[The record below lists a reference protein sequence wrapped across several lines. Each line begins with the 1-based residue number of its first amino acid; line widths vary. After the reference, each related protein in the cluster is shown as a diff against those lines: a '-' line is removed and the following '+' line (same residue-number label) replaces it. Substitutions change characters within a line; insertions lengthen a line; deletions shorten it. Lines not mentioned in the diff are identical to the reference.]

1 MFDKLKAVF
10 SNTSKKTLKTNKQN
24 HLKSGAAAEVRA
36 RKHLEER
43 GFDTID
49 TNVYSRFGEI
59 DIVMIRG
66 DELVFVEVRQRTSM
80 SYGSAAQSVHI
91 YKQRKLINA
100 ARYFLQQNPEFN
112 KYYARF
118 DVITIE
124 SKQNNL
130 QWHPCAFSLESQ
142 SEYQI

>member
-1 MFDKLKAVF
+1 MLNKIKALF
-10 SNTSKKTLKTNKQN
+10 ASSPTYSSKKHK
-24 HLKSGAAAEVRA
+24 HLNSGAAAEIRA

-59 DIVMIRG
+59 DIIMIKD
-66 DELVFVEVRQRTSM
+66 DELVFVEVRQRTTM

-124 SKQNNL
+124 SNKNNL
-130 QWHPCAFSLESQ
+130 QWHLCAFSLDSQ
-142 SEYQI
+142 SEYQK

>member
-1 MFDKLKAVF
+1 MLKA
-10 SNTSKKTLKTNKQN
+10 
-24 HLKSGAAAEVRA
+24 
-36 RKHLEER
+36 
-43 GFDTID
+43 
-49 TNVYSRFGEI
+49 
-59 DIVMIRG
+59 
-66 DELVFVEVRQRTSM
+66 DELVFVEVRQRTST

-124 SKQNNL
+124 TNKNNL
-130 QWHPCAFSLESQ
+130 QWHPCAFSLDSQ
-142 SEYQI
+142 SEYQT

>member
-1 MFDKLKAVF
+1 MLNKIKALF
-10 SNTSKKTLKTNKQN
+10 ASSPTYSSKKHKQLN
-24 HLKSGAAAEVRA
+24 SGAAAEIRA

-59 DIVMIRG
+59 DIIMIKD
-66 DELVFVEVRQRTSM
+66 DELVFVEVRQRTTM

-124 SKQNNL
+124 SNKNNL
-130 QWHPCAFSLESQ
+130 QWHPCAFSLDSQ
-142 SEYQI
+142 SEYQK

>member
-1 MFDKLKAVF
+1 MLDRIKALF
-10 SNTSKKTLKTNKQN
+10 GTSTTNSKKQRN
-24 HLKSGAAAEVRA
+24 LKSGAEAEIRA
-36 RKHLEER
+36 RKHLEDR

-59 DIVMIRG
+59 DIIMLKA
-66 DELVFVEVRQRTSM
+66 DELVFVEVRQRTST

-124 SKQNNL
+124 TNKNNL
-130 QWHPCAFSLESQ
+130 QWHPCAFSLDSQ
-142 SEYQI
+142 SEYQT

>member
-1 MFDKLKAVF
+1 MLDKIKALF
-10 SNTSKKTLKTNKQN
+10 GNSSPAKNSKKQK

-43 GFDTID
+43 GFETID
-49 TNVYSRFGEI
+49 TNVFSRFGEI
-59 DIVMIRG
+59 DIVMIKN
-66 DELVFVEVRQRTSM
+66 DEFVFVEVRQRTST

-91 YKQRKLINA
+91 YKQRKLINS

-130 QWHPCAFSLESQ
+130 QWHPCAFSLDSQ

>member
-1 MFDKLKAVF
+1 MLDRIKALF
-10 SNTSKKTLKTNKQN
+10 GNSTTNSKKQRN
-24 HLKSGAAAEVRA
+24 LKSGAEAEIRA
-36 RKHLEER
+36 RKHLEDR

-59 DIVMIRG
+59 DIIMLKA
-66 DELVFVEVRQRTSM
+66 DELVFVEVRQRTST

-124 SKQNNL
+124 TNKNNL
-130 QWHPCAFSLESQ
+130 QWHPCAFSLDSQ
-142 SEYQI
+142 SEYQT